1 MRLTLQQQLDAIELE
16 GRDLMYYIL
25 GLYEKSVIDGDS
37 LTSFLSENISD
48 AKVINY
54 LEEESQWPM
63 TIGS

>member
-54 LEEESQWPM
+54 LEEEANV
-63 TIGS
+63 

>member
-1 MRLTLQQQLDAIELE
+1 MQLTLQQQLDAIELE

-54 LEEESQWPM
+54 LEEEANV
-63 TIGS
+63 

>member
-54 LEEESQWPM
+54 LEEESQ
-63 TIGS
+63 

>member
-54 LEEESQWPM
+54 LEEEASHG
-63 TIGS
+63 I

>member
-37 LTSFLSENISD
+37 LTSFLSKNISD

-54 LEEESQWPM
+54 LEEESQ
-63 TIGS
+63 

>member
-54 LEEESQWPM
+54 LEGE
-63 TIGS
+63 

>member
-54 LEEESQWPM
+54 LEEESNA
-63 TIGS
+63 

>member
-1 MRLTLQQQLDAIELE
+1 MRLTLQQQLDAIDLE

-54 LEEESQWPM
+54 LEEESQ
-63 TIGS
+63 

>member
-1 MRLTLQQQLDAIELE
+1 MSLTQEQQDEIITLE

-25 GLYEKSVIDGDS
+25 NLYEKSIIDGDS

-54 LEEESQWPM
+54 LEEEVNE
-63 TIGS
+63 

>member
-54 LEEESQWPM
+54 LEEEVR
-63 TIGS
+63 

>member
-1 MRLTLQQQLDAIELE
+1 MSITQEQQDEIITLE

-25 GLYEKSVIDGDS
+25 NLYEKSIIDGDS

-54 LEEESQWPM
+54 LEEEVNE
-63 TIGS
+63 